1 MTIGDRDSFTARV
14 LFSLASDLADF
25 QEMFERI
32 QVQIAALANE
42 HDVPMASAA
51 ICTWMR
57 SNIS

>member
-42 HDVPMASAA
+42 HDVPMA
-51 ICTWMR
+51 
-57 SNIS
+57 ISPPAG